1 MSGAIGI
8 DLGSKNS
15 VIAVVKSGGIEV
27 IMNDFSSRATPSV
40 VGFTPKQRTSGEAGF
55 SKLSTNFRNTV
66 MYPTRFLGF
75 DTRRQNL
82 DEERKWTTHTINEEN
97 NHITHQVHSGGE
109 QHTFSTEQVTAMLIT
124 HLMEVVEKNKIKATD
139 CVVSV
144 PNYFNELERISLLN
158 AISISGIPCVKI
170 MNEGTAVALSYG
182 LFRNDRFTEVPKSV
196 AFVDLGHSKFSITIA
211 NFTKDKLEVLTHWS
225 DRHLGGRDFDWV
237 LMEHFAQDFK
247 KKHNVDV
254 LKNPRSRMKLAV
266 AVEKLRK
273 TLSANSDSHFSVEYL
288 IEDLDLNALITRE
301 QFEAMSTGLLGRIED
316 NCRIALARAGIES
329 VSSVEIIGGGSRI
342 PMVQRAYAKAFKV
355 EQVEKTLNQEEAVSR
370 GCAVQAAMLSPLY
383 RVKDFS
389 VKDMVYYPL
398 KFHYTNPSMDIDATP
413 EILFDA
419 KNTFPV
425 TKIINTIK
433 NGPFGVKVINEE
445 QQLANF
451 FSVNAPEEPAEY
463 KIKIHIKMDKNG
475 VLSLEK
481 VEKVERIEEEVKPEE
496 KKEEAKSEN
505 NAEGKPENM
514 DEDKAKGKEEEK
526 KEEEKKT
533 KAKLRRTPIAFVGD
547 QRGLNEQTIKDAIEK
562 EKKFMAS
569 DNLARET
576 LEKKNELESFIYD
589 TRSHLGSYLAEY
601 STPETVNKLLES
613 MKVIEEWLYDDG
625 SDSTKDQ
632 YVLRLNNLRNELK
645 PIQARYV
652 SYSEIPNV
660 LKSLED
666 AIKYSHEMFANT
678 DERYS
683 HILESDRQ
691 VILNKANEMNEILR
705 EVKVSLDGK
714 KKYEDSGVNTDDIVK
729 KALSL
734 REVTNQI
741 MNKPKPAPKVEEKK
755 DEEKK
760 TEDKSED
767 KPAGEEKKSATTEGG
782 EQKMDID
789 P

>member
-27 IMNDFSSRATPSV
+27 IMNGFSNRATPSV
-40 VGFTPKQRTSGEAGF
+40 VGFTPKQRISGEAGF

-75 DTRRQNL
+75 DSRRQNL
-82 DEERKWTTHTINEEN
+82 DEEKKWTTHTITEEN
-97 NHITHQVHSGGE
+97 HHISHQVHSGGE
-109 QHTFSTEQVTAMLIT
+109 QHNFSTEQVTAMLLT
-124 HLMEVVEKNKIKATD
+124 HLMETVEKNKIKATD
-139 CVVSV
+139 CVISV
-144 PNYFNELERISLLN
+144 PNYFNEVERISLLN

-225 DRHLGGRDFDWV
+225 DRHLGGREFDWL
-237 LMEHFAQDFK
+237 LMEHFAADFK

-254 LKNPRSRMKLAV
+254 LQNARSRMKLAV

-288 IEDLDLNALITRE
+288 IEDIDLNALITRE
-301 QFEAMSTGLLGRIED
+301 QFEAMSAGLLARLED
-316 NCRIALARAGIES
+316 NCRAALAKAGIES
-329 VSSVEIIGGGSRI
+329 VSSVEIIGGGSRM
-342 PMVQRAYAKAFKV
+342 PMVQRAYARAFKV

-398 KFHYTNPSMDIDATP
+398 KFNYTNPSMDVDVTP

-425 TKIINTIK
+425 TKIINTVK
-433 NGPFGVKVINEE
+433 NGPFGIKVINEE
-445 QQLANF
+445 QRLQNF

-481 VEKVERIEEEVKPEE
+481 VEKVERIEEEVKTEE
-496 KKEEAKSEN
+496 KKEEGKSE
-505 NAEGKPENM
+505 AKPEGN
-514 DEDKAKGKEEEK
+514 EEEKAKAKEDEK

-533 KAKLRRTPIAFVGD
+533 KAKLRRTPINFVGD
-547 QRGLNEQTIKDAIEK
+547 QRGLSEQVIKDAIEK

-613 MKVIEEWLYDDG
+613 MKTIEEWLYDDG
-625 SDSTKDQ
+625 SDSTKEQ
-632 YVLRLNNLRNELK
+632 YLLRLNNLRNELK

-666 AIKYSHEMFANT
+666 AIKYSHDMFATT
-678 DERYS
+678 DERYA

-691 VILNKANEMNEILR
+691 VILNKASEMNDILR
-705 EVKVSLDGK
+705 DVRVSLDGK

-729 KALSL
+729 KALAL

-755 DEEKK
+755 EEEKK
-760 TEDKSED
+760 ADEQKEE
-767 KPAGEEKKSATTEGG
+767 KQPEEKKGETEGG